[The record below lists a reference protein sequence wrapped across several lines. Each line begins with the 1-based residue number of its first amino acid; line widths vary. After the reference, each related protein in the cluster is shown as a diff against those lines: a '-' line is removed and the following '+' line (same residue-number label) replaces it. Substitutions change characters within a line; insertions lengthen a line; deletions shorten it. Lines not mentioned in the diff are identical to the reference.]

1 MCCLG
6 VFIYLYYFCIDKLTL
21 LHPFFFY
28 VVSNKTGLK
37 GNEKLTALPSRCRW
51 CGGAAGAGGWG
62 RRGGGGGRRRRWEE
76 DEHRYRL
83 NVNQRNSLP
92 IRPRPRRSRRRSPP
106 VGARASR
113 SGPAASGAA
122 ATHWALGPESAGQS
136 LEPAFLIRAHVCP
149 PTARA

>member
-21 LHPFFFY
+21 LHPFFFLCRFQQDR
-28 VVSNKTGLK
+28 VKRK
-37 GNEKLTALPSRCRW
+37 QKIDRFALSLSMVRGCRRSRW
-51 CGGAAGAGGWG
+51 
-62 RRGGGGGRRRRWEE
+62 GGGGGRRRRRWEE

-136 LEPAFLIRAHVCP
+136 LEPAFLIRARVCP
-149 PTARA
+149 PRHVPDEP